1 MEQPRPYDL
10 AESLWN
16 ATVSFVLYIATL
28 IVLNLAEATEVVVP
42 IRGHGW
48 RLQDLAAIMFGL
60 WALCNLIGYF
70 ALRRQRPV
78 WLVVGLAQI
87 LAALGLWRMQE
98 ENWLWLALTTA
109 ALVLWA
115 YAFQLSIASATCGAP
130 RDRTELCEPP
140 PEKEAFCGIVPPED
154 DNPSDKGASLN

>member
-1 MEQPRPYDL
+1 MEQPRPYVL

-28 IVLNLAEATEVVVP
+28 LVLNLAEATEVVVRF
-42 IRGHGW
+42 RGHGW
-48 RLQDLAAIMFGL
+48 RLQDLAAIMIGL
-60 WALCNLIGYF
+60 WALCNLVGYF

-87 LAALGLWRMQE
+87 LAALGLWRRQE

-115 YAFQLSIASATCGAP
+115 YAFQLSIATATSGVMT
-130 RDRTELCEPP
+130 DRTALHEPP
-140 PEKEAFCGIVPPED
+140 PLED
-154 DNPSDKGASLN
+154 DNPPDQGASLK